1 MNQTAPISPFDPRSP
16 QDVARLLHQQPLG
29 WIVSGAGGE
38 ARATVLP
45 LRPVLDAEGAIVR
58 LQGHMARSNPQAAAL
73 RQAPSA
79 LILLLGTHGYV
90 SPSWMA
96 DRTQAPTWNYAS
108 AQFLVETTLVEDAQ
122 GLKAHL
128 RDLVGAMEAGRPNAW
143 SVDDMGARYESLARR
158 IVGFDARVVETR
170 ARFKLGQDERDDV
183 FADILGGLERE
194 GASDLLAWMRAFD
207 SRPPSPLVGEG

>member
-1 MNQTAPISPFDPRSP
+1 VTQSAPMSPFDARSP
-16 QDVARLLHQQPLG
+16 EDVARLIHRQPFG
-29 WIVSGAGGE
+29 WIVCGAGDQ

-45 LRPVLDAEGAIVR
+45 LRPVFDAERRIVR
-58 LQGHMARSNPQAAAL
+58 LQGHMARGNPQAAAL
-73 RQAPSA
+73 REHPTA
-79 LILLLGTHGYV
+79 LILLLGPHGYV

-108 AQFLVETTLVEDAQ
+108 AQFLVDVTLVEDAE
-122 GLKAHL
+122 GLQAHL

-143 SVDDMGARYESLARR
+143 SVDEMGARYESLARR

-183 FADILGGLERE
+183 FADILGGLEHE
-194 GASDLLAWMRAFD
+194 GASELLGWMREFD
-207 SRPPSPLVGEG
+207 GR